1 MLCARWSTHFLEREM
16 LRENLFGGVFLLDP
30 GREDEFFWH
39 AFLVQ
44 LRCDDRL
51 YPPAHGNAFGVAEF
65 LDSLVGKALD

>member
-1 MLCARWSTHFLEREM
+1 M
-16 LRENLFGGVFLLDP
+16 LDP